1 MGALYGRVCLQGLNH
16 FGEVTD
22 RLLYGLAIELV
33 CRARQQGP
41 AEIHVRLN
49 GPRCVA
55 ITLDILEMDSPKR
68 DHVVERIHIS
78 RLFGNVHQRRAKIG
92 FDTAAQSD
100 RKRRRVLKD
109 FSQRIRQDLY
119 LFGPEGLRISDPL
132 IENSHSHAAFSSE
145 KVGDRMITLAPAA
158 TPMFR

>member
-1 MGALYGRVCLQGLNH
+1 M
-16 FGEVTD
+16 TD
-22 RLLYGLAIELV
+22 RLLDGLAIELV

-119 LFGPEGLRISDPL
+119 LFGPEGLRIGQRRLQFPRKEVSGHAWHLPL
-132 IENSHSHAAFSSE
+132 KVDHLSGHWQREQLRFRGCQATTAA
-145 KVGDRMITLAPAA
+145 
-158 TPMFR
+158 